1 MRNSFRTLGI
11 ALAIV
16 VGSVGSVA
24 ARQYFDDM
32 FNQPNVKPQEGTP
45 RTLPQ
50 GSVPYGGG
58 RVRVDLMRDQLW
70 PTLPANPVTADAASV
85 TRGQVLFGKFCAAC
99 HGPTGAADGPVA
111 AKGVTPF
118 WHLGSPM
125 TQDRPDQYIF
135 AQIWVGGY
143 VMGPFWMMLEE
154 RDAWDLVNYVRH
166 LKTFYE

>member
-1 MRNSFRTLGI
+1 MRKSFKTLGI

-32 FNQPNVKPQEGTP
+32 FDQPSIKPQEGTP
-45 RTLPQ
+45 RALPK
-50 GSVPYGGG
+50 GSVPFGGG
-58 RVRVDLMRDQLW
+58 RVRVDLPRDLLS
-70 PTLPANPVTADAASV
+70 PALPANPVAADKASV
-85 TRGQVLFGKFCAAC
+85 GRGEKLYGKYCAAC
-99 HGPTGAADGPVA
+99 HGPTGAGDGPVA
-111 AKGVTPF
+111 AKGVTP
-118 WHLGSPM
+118 WWPLGSPQ
-125 TQDRPDQYIF
+125 TQGQSDQYIF
-135 AQIWVGGY
+135 AQIWVGNI